1 MFSEEFDKLSAELEQ
16 LNMELLKTNE
26 DLLMKFE
33 QTLNDEDQSLIL
45 QALFLFRNNFF
56 SYYAKEETV
65 MLLVQFLLTLGV
77 GCLVHKALVWINEE
91 HELIVNERSEIS
103 E

>member
-1 MFSEEFDKLSAELEQ
+1 
-16 LNMELLKTNE
+16 
-26 DLLMKFE
+26 
-33 QTLNDEDQSLIL
+33 
-45 QALFLFRNNFF
+45 
-56 SYYAKEETV
+56 